1 MIGTGEGRSRD
12 TGAGKAGFGTV
23 FLTLCWSTVYMI
35 IKFLMVI
42 QPKLLI
48 AMFLTFQLT
57 VIQIRRIVLRSISIL
72 LLQKLSAH
80 DTVSN

>member
-1 MIGTGEGRSRD
+1 
-12 TGAGKAGFGTV
+12 
-23 FLTLCWSTVYMI
+23 MI